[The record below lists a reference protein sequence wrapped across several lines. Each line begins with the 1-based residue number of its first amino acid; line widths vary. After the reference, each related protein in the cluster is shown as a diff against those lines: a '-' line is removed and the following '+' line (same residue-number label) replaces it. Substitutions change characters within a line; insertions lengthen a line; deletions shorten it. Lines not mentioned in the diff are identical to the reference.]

1 MLYLGHLFKGKRMK
15 NCNQYVQ
22 LKPVKDIKD
31 GLTWKCRKKHKII
44 DGNKVYT
51 VLDVKAS
58 MCQCSW
64 MEDSNLKLEDIVEMI
79 YL

>member
-1 MLYLGHLFKGKRMK
+1 MVCPGPLFKGKRMK
-15 NCNQYVQ
+15 NCHQYMQ
-22 LKPVKDIKD
+22 LKPVKDRKD
-31 GLTWKCRKKHKII
+31 GLTWKCRKKYKII

-51 VLDVKAS
+51 VCDVKVS
-58 MCQCSW
+58 IHQYSW